1 MRQIFEYDR
10 VDRLTDILFGVAA
23 AQGLIGY
30 GPLAHR
36 VGMRPNHLSGLLRR
50 VCEQSVEAGGPMWT
64 ALCVSAQSGQPLKS
78 FYPLARALRTE
89 YAELSDRQLWEH
101 ERHRCYDVAPAEE
114 AVIAAAN
121 WLAK

>member
-23 AQGLIGY
+23 ARGLIGY

-50 VCEQSVEAGGPMWT
+50 VCEQSAEAGGPMWS
-64 ALCVSAQSGQPLKS
+64 ALCVSARTGQPLNN
-78 FYPLARALRTE
+78 FYPQARALRPDNAGLT
-89 YAELSDRQLWEH
+89 DRALWQ
-101 ERHRCYDVAPAEE
+101 RACQDCYD
-114 AVIAAAN
+114 AACPKN
-121 WLAK
+121 R